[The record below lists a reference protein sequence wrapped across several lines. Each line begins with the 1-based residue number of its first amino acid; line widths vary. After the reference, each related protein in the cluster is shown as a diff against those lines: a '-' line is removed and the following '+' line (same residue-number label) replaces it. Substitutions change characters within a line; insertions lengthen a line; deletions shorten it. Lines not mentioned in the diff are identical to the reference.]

1 MSLLC
6 KTFPWMIVSVFAP
19 PLPSPLPSMLI
30 ATSRPGFE
38 LSGARSP
45 VDFWKRRYHSPLV
58 SRTSACTL
66 HRVCFCPVCHEDA
79 YVRRRVMKVVIGALK
94 RLHVPRTMSVLTY
107 LGTDSW
113 DEVSSYL
120 AAKRQAWNELH
131 PTMPMTLT
139 NTALD
144 HIRPVN
150 EFQKNSFGEKVM
162 LCNHFTNLQPLLHE
176 DNAWKGDFWSKE
188 DETYW
193 HENIIFQSN
202 LTSIYY
208 PTTAPFQPSLLEAE
222 GKACSHPSSHQT
234 RDSISCSHR
243 PRKQRSCEE
252 H

>member
-19 PLPSPLPSMLI
+19 PLPSMSI
-30 ATSRPGFE
+30 GTSRPGIE
-38 LSGARSP
+38 LTPSRAR
-45 VDFWKRRYHSPLV
+45 VDFWKRRYHSPQV

-66 HRVCFCPVCHEDA
+66 HRVSFCPVCHEDA
-79 YVRRRVMKVVIGALK
+79 YVRRRVMKAVIGALK

-107 LGTDSW
+107 LGADSW
-113 DEVSSYL
+113 KEVSSYL

-150 EFQKNSFGEKVM
+150 KFQKNSFGEKVM

-176 DNAWKGDFWSKE
+176 DNAWKGDFWSQD
-188 DETYW
+188 DEKYW
-193 HENIIFQSN
+193 HANIIFQPN

-208 PTTAPFQPSLLEAE
+208 PQIAPFQPSLLDSKRKHAVAE
-222 GKACSHPSSHQT
+222 GSKT
-234 RDSISCSHR
+234 L
-243 PRKQRSCEE
+243 KQQSTPFEPGRTFKPDKR
-252 H
+252 